1 MDISEGFAG
10 REAEIA
16 ALFARTFAAS
26 EGEAEGALI
35 GGLVR
40 DMMAGTAAEDIHV
53 FTAAEGGALLGAVIF
68 TRIVWSED
76 ARAAFIL
83 SPAAVAPERQGE
95 GIGQALI
102 RFALDAL
109 REAGVE
115 VALTYGD
122 PNYYGKVGFAPV
134 TEAVAPA
141 PQPLSQ
147 PEGWLALSL
156 AGESLTPLRGA
167 SRCVPALMRPELW

>member
-1 MDISEGFAG
+1 MDIAEGFAG

-26 EGEAEGALI
+26 EGAAEGALI

-40 DMMAGTAAEDIHV
+40 EMMAGTPAEDIRV
-53 FTAAEGGALLGAVIF
+53 FSASEGGALLGAVIF

-76 ARAAFIL
+76 ARTAFIL

-102 RFALDAL
+102 RFALGAL
-109 REAGVE
+109 REAGVA

-122 PNYYGKVGFAPV
+122 PDYYGKVGFAPV

-141 PQPLSQ
+141 PLPLGQPH
-147 PEGWLALSL
+147 GWLAQSL
-156 AGESLTPLRGA
+156 TGGALTPLRGA
-167 SRCVPALMRPELW
+167 ARCVPALMRPELW